1 LAKKSSENC
10 GMKFRKLSEHLALYL
25 IESLKSLYE
34 LYAENKSFKFL
45 LINNK
50 QLTKTSNGRRSLID

>member
-1 LAKKSSENC
+1 
-10 GMKFRKLSEHLALYL
+10 MKLRKLSEHLTLYL

-50 QLTKTSNGRRSLID
+50 QLTKQVMVAEASLIREAWCIKNCV